1 MKLIKNVLWLTLC
14 FLSVVAGAAE
24 GDRPSED
31 AYVRQKV
38 IILGSFKDYAAA
50 LKSAKEVSAQSGVP
64 FATRGMVYDKKE
76 GLIWPKGSDNEVNA
90 GNYTVRRY
98 NNECDEGQ
106 STCITVERSRYYE
119 GMEPGY
125 YILVGG
131 IYAAESREADKP
143 LKTFQKVVPSA
154 YAKVSKVYMGC
165 LD

>member
-1 MKLIKNVLWLTLC
+1 MKFLGTALLLTLC
-14 FLSVVAGAAE
+14 ILPVIAGAAE
-24 GDRPSED
+24 GDKPSED
-31 AYVRQKV
+31 AYVRQRV

-50 LKSAKEVSAQSGVP
+50 LQAAKEVSAKSGVP

-76 GLIWPKGSDNEVNA
+76 GLIWPKNSENEVNA

-98 NNECDEGQ
+98 NDECDEGQ
-106 STCITVERSRYYE
+106 STCITLERSRYYE

-131 IYAAESREADKP
+131 IYAADSREADKP